1 MATEKSVEIKREDQ
15 GKISIQFPKGTSA
28 RIRKKVSL
36 EKLLAV
42 IAVEV
47 EGQSAD
53 DVGDIFDERV

>member
-1 MATEKSVEIKREDQ
+1 MAKEKSVEIKREDK

-28 RIRKKVSL
+28 RIRKNVSL

-53 DVGDIFDERV
+53 DVGDIFDERG